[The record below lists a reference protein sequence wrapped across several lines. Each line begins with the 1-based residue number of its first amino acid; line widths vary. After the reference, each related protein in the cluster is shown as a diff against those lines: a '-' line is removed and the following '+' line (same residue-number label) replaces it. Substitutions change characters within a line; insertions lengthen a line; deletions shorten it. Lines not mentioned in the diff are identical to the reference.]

1 METSPTSEK
10 AERSAMSKAV
20 FLHYTQEELN
30 RNFDQRSW
38 VSNALEVIARYPV
51 LSRATRERFAH
62 RAGIAYGKHPDE
74 VLDVFPTARPG
85 GPVQVFVHGG
95 AWRNFTKDD
104 YSFPAD
110 AWVPAGVNTV
120 ILNFSK
126 LPAERLPTVVD
137 QVRRGIEWVR
147 ANAAGF
153 GGDPARLYVSAQSSG
168 AHLAAT
174 ALQQGASSFVKA
186 ATLVSGPYFLEP
198 VLLSHR
204 AEYVKLEP
212 QEVAQ
217 LSPGLHADRMACP
230 VLLACAQHDTDEFR
244 RQTREF
250 AAALKRAGRLTEL
263 IDCPNVNHFELMERF
278 KDPQH
283 ELVRAIFE
291 LMRKDGRW
299 LA

>member
-1 METSPTSEK
+1 MAKT
-10 AERSAMSKAV
+10 V

-30 RNFDQRSW
+30 RNFDQRTW
-38 VSNALEVIARYPV
+38 VANALEVIARYPV
-51 LSRATRERFAH
+51 LSRATRERLAH
-62 RAGIAYGKHPDE
+62 RAGIAYGRHPDE
-74 VLDVFPTARPG
+74 VLDVFPAARAG

-95 AWRNFTKDD
+95 AWKNFTKDD

-137 QVRRGIEWVR
+137 QVRRGIEWVQ
-147 ANAAGF
+147 AHAGSF
-153 GGDPARLYVSAQSSG
+153 GGDATRLYVSAQSSG

-174 ALQQGASSFVKA
+174 ALQQGASELVKA

-204 AEYVKLEP
+204 AEYVKLGRD
-212 QEVAQ
+212 EVLD
-217 LSPGLHADRMACP
+217 LSPGLHPARMKCP
-230 VLLACAQHDTDEFR
+230 VLMAHAQHDTDEFR

-250 AAALKRAGRLTEL
+250 AAALKTVGRLTKL
-263 IDCPNVNHFELMERF
+263 IDCPNVNHFELMECLR
-278 KDPQH
+278 DPRH
-283 ELVRAIFE
+283 ELVQAIFE
-291 LMRKDGRW
+291 QMRKDGPW
-299 LA
+299 QG